1 MKYMLILGGAMFLGM
16 FAAMAVIPPLCEKL
30 EKRTVNNVCCLLAT
44 IPFIGMFVLYLIDGT
59 NLMATH
65 WLVLM
70 AVMFFVGGGAI
81 GASQVIQS
89 IMIADCVDYDEYR
102 TGYRP
107 DGVFFSGQSFI
118 VKLGAGI
125 SSIIQGI
132 VFAAVGFSGDAVS
145 AVNNA
150 ISASPANDFMFA
162 TAPEFEKYRF
172 GMFFLVSIPPALGFA
187 LSVIPMLKYEITNS
201 EQSRILAELNEK
213 RNATAAE

>member
-1 MKYMLILGGAMFLGM
+1 MFG
-16 FAAMAVIPPLCEKL
+16 F
-30 EKRTVNNVCCLLAT
+30 
-44 IPFIGMFVLYLIDGT
+44 FLIDGT

-65 WLVLM
+65 WLVPM
-70 AVMFFVGGGAI
+70 AAMFLVGGGAI

-132 VFAAVGFSGDAVS
+132 VFAAVGFSGDAVN

-162 TAPEFEKYRF
+162 TAPEYAPYRF
-172 GMFFLVSIPPALGFA
+172 GMFFLVSIPPAIGFA

>member
-1 MKYMLILGGAMFLGM
+1 
-16 FAAMAVIPPLCEKL
+16 
-30 EKRTVNNVCCLLAT
+30 
-44 IPFIGMFVLYLIDGT
+44 
-59 NLMATH
+59 MATH
-65 WLVLM
+65 WLAILAVL
-70 AVMFFVGGGAI
+70 FLVGGGAI

-132 VFAAVGFSGDAVS
+132 VFAAVGFSGDAVN

-150 ISASPANDFMFA
+150 ISASPADDFMFA
-162 TAPEFEKYRF
+162 TAPQFASYRF
-172 GMFFLVSIPPALGFA
+172 GLFFLVSIPPAIGFA
-187 LSVIPMLKYEITNS
+187 LSVIPMLKYEISNGEHS
-201 EQSRILAELNEK
+201 QILASLNAK
-213 RNATAAE
+213 RNGTAAESAQP